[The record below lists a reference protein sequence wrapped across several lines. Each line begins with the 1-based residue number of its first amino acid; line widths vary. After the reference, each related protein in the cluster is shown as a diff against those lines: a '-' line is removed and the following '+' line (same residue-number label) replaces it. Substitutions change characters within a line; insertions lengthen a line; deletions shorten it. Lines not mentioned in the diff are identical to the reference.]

1 MPTDAILAID
11 QGTTN
16 TKALLVNREGQAVF
30 RASVAV
36 QLLHP
41 NGHFVEQDPQELW
54 QSVLSLIKTC
64 TDHAKTDQ
72 MRIEG
77 IAISNQRETAVAWRP
92 GVKPQAL
99 GNAISWQCRRS
110 SEVCHR
116 LAAQAGLIESIAGL
130 PVDPLNSA
138 GKWAWL
144 LEQFPTLHTELLH
157 GNALLGNIDAWLLAN
172 LTNGL
177 HHATDHTNA
186 SRTGLYSLD
195 ASQWSAQLLELYGLP
210 AQGLPSIQAS
220 SSHFGLCS
228 AVPELQDAPVVAM
241 IGDSHAAL
249 VGHGSFTP
257 GSAKATYGTG
267 SSLMMLTRGLPAH
280 NKSLARTVA
289 WSDAEGIRFALEGN
303 IAMTGSAVQW
313 VGEFLGLQNPV
324 EDAVALANSV
334 PDAQGLRFV
343 PAMVGL
349 GAPHWDTEARGLIA
363 NLGQSHR
370 AAHLAR
376 AAVDAIALQVADV
389 VSCLESSSGTPI
401 SSLRVDGGATRNDS
415 LMQLQADLIDRPVL
429 RSANEELSA
438 LGAAWLGG
446 LTLGW
451 WSSTAELEQL
461 PHRTTRFDPAMD
473 VQERHALHDSWQM
486 AVKRTCLRPSET
498 LQ

>member
-16 TKALLVNREGQAVF
+16 TKALLVNRDGEAVF

-36 QLLHP
+36 KLLNP
-41 NGHFVEQDPQELW
+41 SRHFVEQDPHELW
-54 QSVLSLIKTC
+54 QSVLSVIKTC
-64 TDHAKTDQ
+64 TDHAKTAQ
-72 MRIEG
+72 VRIEG

-99 GNAISWQCRRS
+99 ANAISWQCRRS
-110 SEVCHR
+110 SAVCHR
-116 LAAQAGLIESIAGL
+116 LAPHSGLIESIAGL

-144 LEQFPTLHTELLH
+144 LEQLPTLHNDLLQ
-157 GNALLGNIDAWLLAN
+157 GDALLGNIDAWLLAN
-172 LTNGL
+172 LTGGQ

-186 SRTGLYSLD
+186 SRTGVYSLE
-195 ASQWSAQLLELYGLP
+195 ASQWSAQLLDLYGLP
-210 AQGLPSIQAS
+210 TQGLPAIQPS
-220 SSHFGLCS
+220 SSQFGVCS
-228 AVPELQDAPVVAM
+228 SVPVLQNVPVVAM

-249 VGHGSFTP
+249 VGQGSFTP

-267 SSLMMLTRGLPAH
+267 SSLMMLTEGLPPH

-324 EDAVALANSV
+324 EDAVSLAKSV

-349 GAPHWDTEARGLIA
+349 GAPYWDTEARGLIA

-389 VSCLESSSGTPI
+389 VSCLESSLGNPI
-401 SSLRVDGGATRNDS
+401 ASLRVDGGATRNDS
-415 LMQLQADLIDRPVL
+415 LMQLQADLIGRPVL
-429 RSANEELSA
+429 RSANEDLSA
-438 LGAAWLGG
+438 LGTALLGG

-461 PHRTTRFDPAMD
+461 PHRTTRFDPSMND
-473 VQERHALHDSWQM
+473 EERDALRDSWQM
-486 AVKRTCLRPSET
+486 AVKQTCLKRSET
-498 LQ
+498 LP

>member
-1 MPTDAILAID
+1 MPTGAILAID

-16 TKALLVNREGQAVF
+16 TKALLVNRDGEAVF

-36 QLLHP
+36 KLLNP
-41 NGHFVEQDPQELW
+41 SPRFVEQDPQELW
-54 QSVLSLIKTC
+54 QSVLSVIRTC
-64 TDHAKTDQ
+64 TDHAKTAQ
-72 MRIEG
+72 VRIEG

-99 GNAISWQCRRS
+99 ANAISWQCRRS
-110 SEVCHR
+110 AEICHR
-116 LAAQAGLIESIAGL
+116 LAPQAGLIESIAGL

-144 LEQFPTLHTELLH
+144 LEQFPTLRNELLR
-157 GNALLGNIDAWLLAN
+157 GDALLGNIDAWLLAN
-172 LTNGL
+172 LTSGQ

-186 SRTGLYSLD
+186 SRTGVYSLD
-195 ASQWSAQLLELYGLP
+195 ASQWSARLLELYRLP
-210 AQGLPSIQAS
+210 MQGLPSIQAS
-220 SSHFGLCS
+220 SSHFGICS
-228 AVPELQDAPVVAM
+228 SVPELQDVPIVAL

-267 SSLMMLTRGLPAH
+267 SSLMMLTKKLPAY

-289 WSDAEGIRFALEGN
+289 WSDSQGIRFALEGN

-349 GAPHWDTEARGLIA
+349 GAPHWDMEARGLIA

-389 VSCLESSSGTPI
+389 VSCLESSSDTPI

-415 LMQLQADLIDRPVL
+415 LMQLQADLLDRPVL

-461 PHRTTRFDPAMD
+461 PHRTNRFNPSMNKE
-473 VQERHALHDSWQM
+473 ERDALRDSWQM
-486 AVKRTCLRPSET
+486 AVKRTCLKASEA
-498 LQ
+498 LP

>member
-16 TKALLVNREGQAVF
+16 TKALLVNREGETIF
-30 RASVAV
+30 RASVPV
-36 QLLHP
+36 KLLHP
-41 NGHFVEQDPQELW
+41 SPQLAEQDPQELW
-54 QSVLSLIKTC
+54 QSVLSVIKEC
-64 TDHAKTDQ
+64 TTHAKTAQ
-72 MRIEG
+72 LRIEG

-92 GVKPQAL
+92 GSKPQAL
-99 GNAISWQCRRS
+99 ANAISWQCRRS
-110 SEVCHR
+110 SVICRR
-116 LAAQAGLIESIAGL
+116 LSPHSELIESIAGL

-144 LEQFPTLHTELLH
+144 LEQYSPLRNELLQ
-157 GNALLGNIDAWLLAN
+157 GDALLGNIDAWLLAN
-172 LTNGL
+172 LTSGQ

-186 SRTGLYSLD
+186 SRTGVYSLE
-195 ASQWSAQLLELYGLP
+195 ASAWSTRLLDLYGLP
-210 AQGLPSIQAS
+210 VQGLPAIQPS
-220 SSHFGLCS
+220 SSAFGLCS
-228 AVPELQDAPVVAM
+228 SISELEGVPIVAM

-249 VGHGSFTP
+249 VGHGSFTA
-257 GSAKATYGTG
+257 GTTKATYGSG
-267 SSLMMLTRGLPAH
+267 SSLMMLTKALPPH

-289 WSDAEGIRFALEGN
+289 WSDGEGIRFALEGN

-313 VGEFLGLQNPV
+313 VGEFLSLENPV
-324 EDAVALANSV
+324 EDTVALASSV

-389 VSCLESSSGTPI
+389 VSCLESSSGAPI
-401 SSLRVDGGATRNDS
+401 SSLRVDGGASRNDS
-415 LMQLQADLIDRPVL
+415 LMQLQADLIGRPVL

-446 LTLGW
+446 STLGW
-451 WSSTAELEQL
+451 WSSTADLEKL
-461 PHRTTRFDPAMD
+461 PHRTTRFNPAMNEE
-473 VQERHALHDSWQM
+473 ERDALRNSWHM
-486 AVKRTCLRPSET
+486 ALKRTCLKPSET
-498 LQ
+498 LP